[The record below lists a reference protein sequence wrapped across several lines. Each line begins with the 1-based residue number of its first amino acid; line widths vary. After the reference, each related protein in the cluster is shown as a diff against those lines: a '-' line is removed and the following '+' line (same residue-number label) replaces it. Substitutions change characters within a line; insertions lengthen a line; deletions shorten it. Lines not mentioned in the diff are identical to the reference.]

1 MPVYQKDGPGTARAP
16 TGGMMHGASRDAPA
30 ASHSQRTEKQTVSYS
45 PEIPRRAYDLP
56 SAPRANSRAAA
67 PAREQK
73 SEHHRKLLVGHGI
86 HLSGKIGDCEHLVVQ
101 GHVEIDI
108 TDCTHIEIAP
118 GGTFKGS
125 ATVEEATIGG
135 KFDGEL
141 NVTGM
146 LRLRGTGVVTGNV
159 HYGELIVEAGGQLK
173 GTSEPTEDSKPPRK
187 AKPNGKTDGA

>member
-1 MPVYQKDGPGTARAP
+1 MPVYHKDGPGTARAP
-16 TGGMMHGASRDAPA
+16 TGGMMRGASRDAPA
-30 ASHSQRTEKQTVSYS
+30 QSEPQQTARQTLAYS
-45 PEIPRRAYDLP
+45 PEIPRRTYELP
-56 SAPRANSRAAA
+56 SAPRAHSSGNA
-67 PAREQK
+67 PAPQQQ

-108 TDCTHIEIAP
+108 DDCKHIEIAP

-125 ATVEEATIGG
+125 ATVDEATIGG

-146 LRLRGTGVVTGNV
+146 LRLRGTGVVTGTV

-173 GTSEPTEDSKPPRK
+173 GTSEPTEDAKPK
-187 AKPNGKTDGA
+187 AKKG

>member
-1 MPVYQKDGPGTARAP
+1 MSAYQKDRTGTARVP
-16 TGGMMHGASRDAPA
+16 TGGMMQSDRGTPATENPPAP
-30 ASHSQRTEKQTVSYS
+30 QRTAKPTLAYS

-56 SAPRANSRAAA
+56 SAPRARSGGTSAAK
-67 PAREQK
+67 PQQ

-86 HLSGKIGDCEHLVVQ
+86 HLSGTIGDCEHLVVQ

-108 TDCTHIEIAP
+108 DACKHIEIAP

-135 KFDGEL
+135 RFDGEL

-146 LRLRGTGVVTGNV
+146 LRLRGTGVVVGTV
-159 HYGELIVEAGGQLK
+159 HYGELIVEAGGQLR
-173 GTSEPTEDSKPPRK
+173 GTSEPTDEPRK
-187 AKPNGKTDGA
+187 AGKKG

>member
-16 TGGMMHGASRDAPA
+16 TSGMMHSSSRGASTKSEPQRSQQKS
-30 ASHSQRTEKQTVSYS
+30 ASPTLAYS

-56 SAPRANSRAAA
+56 SAPRARAGGNPA
-67 PAREQK
+67 PRQ
-73 SEHHRKLLVGHGI
+73 SENHRKLLVGQGI

-108 TDCTHIEIAP
+108 TDCTHIEVAP
-118 GGTFKGS
+118 DGTFKGS
-125 ATVEEATIGG
+125 ATVEEATIAGR
-135 KFDGEL
+135 FDGEL

-146 LRLRGTGVVTGNV
+146 LRLRGTGVVTGTV

-173 GTSEPTEDSKPPRK
+173 GTSEPTEEPR
-187 AKPNGKTDGA
+187 AGKKS

>member
-16 TGGMMHGASRDAPA
+16 TGGMMRGASRDAAPESKTQSKTQKTA
-30 ASHSQRTEKQTVSYS
+30 RQTLAYS
-45 PEIPRRAYDLP
+45 PEIPRRAYELP
-56 SAPRANSRAAA
+56 SAPRARSGGA
-67 PAREQK
+67 PAPQQQQK

-108 TDCTHIEIAP
+108 DECKHIEIAP
-118 GGTFKGS
+118 GGTFKGK

-135 KFDGEL
+135 RFDGEL

-146 LRLRGTGVVTGNV
+146 LRLRGTGVVTGTV

-173 GTSEPTEDSKPPRK
+173 GTSEPTEDSKPNGK
-187 AKPNGKTDGA
+187 AKGS

>member
-16 TGGMMHGASRDAPA
+16 TGGMMHGASRDASA
-30 ASHSQRTEKQTVSYS
+30 ASNAQQTERQTLAYS

-56 SAPRANSRAAA
+56 SAPRAGSGRPTTA
-67 PAREQK
+67 QSQQ

-108 TDCTHIEIAP
+108 TDCKHIEIAP

-146 LRLRGTGVVTGNV
+146 LRLRGTGVVTGTV

-173 GTSEPTEDSKPPRK
+173 GTSEPTEDHKSARK
-187 AKPNGKTDGA
+187 AKPNGKSGD